1 MKRPFKEISIVLAFL
16 LAVTRPVDGQ
26 LNTLPAE
33 LRDIGVTER
42 LAEQLPLDVEMVNEA
57 GEFVTLGSYFGE
69 GKPVIL
75 VPVYYGCPMLCG
87 LILNGLTESMQTVAW
102 KPGREYTVVTFSFNH
117 SEGADLAAA
126 KKRRYIEQF
135 GVPGAENGWHFLTGD
150 SLSIARITEAIGFG
164 FRWSDESQ
172 EFLHTASITFL
183 SPTGRISRYL
193 YGAQFS
199 ELDLRNALFDA
210 ADGKIGSVIDRVI
223 LYCYTYDP
231 DSRSYV
237 PYAVNIMKLGGLLTL
252 LILGMFLGILWYRE
266 RLTLRTA

>member
-1 MKRPFKEISIVLAFL
+1 MKRPVKDISIALAFVL
-16 LAVTRPVDGQ
+16 SVSQPAVGQ
-26 LNTLPAE
+26 LNTLPPE

-42 LAEQLPLDVEMVNEA
+42 LAEQLPLDVNMVNEA
-57 GEFVTLGSYFGE
+57 GEPVALGSYFGQ

-87 LILNGLTESMQTVAW
+87 LILNGLTESMKTVAW
-102 KPGREYTVVTFSFNH
+102 KPGREYTVVTFSFDHN
-117 SEGADLAAA
+117 EGADLAAA

-135 GVPGAENGWHFLTGD
+135 GVPGAESGWHFLTGD
-150 SLSIARITEAIGFG
+150 SLSIARITQALGFG
-164 FRWSDESQ
+164 FRWSDQSQ
-172 EFLHTASITFL
+172 EFLHTASIAFI
-183 SPTGRISRYL
+183 SPNGRISRYL

-210 ADGKIGSVIDRVI
+210 ADGKIGSVIDRAI
-223 LYCYTYDP
+223 LFCYTYDP

-252 LILGMFLGILWYRE
+252 LVLGTFLGILWYRE